1 MTNLGFLFL
10 FSDDFKPA
18 SVDKNRVATVD
29 VGSNNQVT
37 VTVPNLGE
45 FLSLYI

>member
-1 MTNLGFLFL
+1 MIF

-18 SVDKNRVATVD
+18 SVDKNRCATVD

-37 VTVPNLGE
+37 VTVPNLGKTHTN
-45 FLSLYI
+45 

>member
-1 MTNLGFLFL
+1 M
-10 FSDDFKPA
+10 
-18 SVDKNRVATVD
+18 DKNRVATVD

-45 FLSLYI
+45 FLSLYIEINLIKHKRFIIVS